1 MPDLE
6 VSYPHRPR
14 DAWRPKIR
22 IPGYSPQVQAGV
34 PPESSTCRGTVLTFL
49 LDGEIVCQILHR
61 QLPIR
66 NAAIPLW
73 TSMSSYRC
81 AQTQA
86 PNLQGLGLCPGE
98 GQFTW
103 QLAWPAGPLPA
114 TQQPTL
120 PPLAP
125 PSLTRFCA
133 RSLLYSLAAF
143 LFWLM
148 PSLADLK
155 DSRRFRMVLWK
166 ISLSCFSSSLGVSSC
181 RL

>member
-6 VSYPHRPR
+6 VPHPHPPR
-14 DAWRPKIR
+14 DAWRPRIR

-49 LDGEIVCQILHR
+49 LDGEVVCQVLHR

-86 PNLQGLGLCPGE
+86 PNLQGLGLCSGE
-98 GQFTW
+98 RQFTW
-103 QLAWPAGPLPA
+103 QLAWPAGPRSVPCPFLILSSPPYHHWPRFPSPASVRAPSYTAWLP
-114 TQQPTL
+114 
-120 PPLAP
+120 
-125 PSLTRFCA
+125 
-133 RSLLYSLAAF
+133 
-143 LFWLM
+143 
-148 PSLADLK
+148 
-155 DSRRFRMVLWK
+155 
-166 ISLSCFSSSLGVSSC
+166 SCSG
-181 RL
+181 